1 MNHVSWLAT
10 PYLFAFQEL
19 SNMKFSA
26 KAEIVCGNISD
37 TILVKVLEKKKNNTF
52 SHINEMN
59 TFGKIGREH
68 ELTLYLNQTKLP
80 GWRNVLLSVKSNS
93 NARLSKLPLTRV
105 TSGYV
110 RSFLP
115 QGAK

>member
-1 MNHVSWLAT
+1 
-10 PYLFAFQEL
+10 
-19 SNMKFSA
+19 MKFSA

-37 TILVKVLEKKKNNTF
+37 TILVKVLKKNNTF

-80 GWRNVLLSVKSNS
+80 G
-93 NARLSKLPLTRV
+93 
-105 TSGYV
+105 
-110 RSFLP
+110 
-115 QGAK
+115 

>member
-26 KAEIVCGNISD
+26 KAEVVCGNISD
-37 TILVKVLEKKKNNTF
+37 TILVKVLEKKTTRF
-52 SHINEMN
+52 PHIYEMN

-68 ELTLYLNQTKLP
+68 ELTLYLNQTKLL
-80 GWRNVLLSVKSNS
+80 GWRNVLLSVKSNI
-93 NARLSKLPLTRV
+93 NVRLGKLPLTRV

>member
-1 MNHVSWLAT
+1 
-10 PYLFAFQEL
+10 
-19 SNMKFSA
+19 MKFSA

-37 TILVKVLEKKKNNTF
+37 TILVKVLEKKNNVF

-80 GWRNVLLSVKSNS
+80 G
-93 NARLSKLPLTRV
+93 
-105 TSGYV
+105 
-110 RSFLP
+110 
-115 QGAK
+115 

>member
-26 KAEIVCGNISD
+26 KAEVVCGNISD
-37 TILVKVLEKKKNNTF
+37 TILVKVLEKKNNTF
-52 SHINEMN
+52 SHIYEMN

-68 ELTLYLNQTKLP
+68 ELTLYLNQTKLL
-80 GWRNVLLSVKSNS
+80 GWRNVLLSVKSNI
-93 NARLSKLPLTRV
+93 NVRLGKLPLTRV